1 MAAVAAESREVAED
15 AQRGRRPT
23 GSEIDDAAEL
33 VLDAVDPID
42 DVRGSADY
50 KRDMA
55 RVWVARTLRDIAGAT
70 VESAA

>member
-1 MAAVAAESREVAED
+1 
-15 AQRGRRPT
+15 
-23 GSEIDDAAEL
+23 
-33 VLDAVDPID
+33 
-42 DVRGSADY
+42 VRGSADY